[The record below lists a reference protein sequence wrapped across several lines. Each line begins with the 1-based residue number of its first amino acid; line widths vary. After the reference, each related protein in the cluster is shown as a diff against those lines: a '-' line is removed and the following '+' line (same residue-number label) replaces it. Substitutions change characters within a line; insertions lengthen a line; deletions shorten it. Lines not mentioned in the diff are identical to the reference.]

1 MTEVEGNPSYKAYVI
16 SPPQEN
22 QDTQQF
28 FSDVLIEALYLYVP
42 VPFHTTHI
50 LTICVSIIPFSIP
63 SHRGQVFYHAEASY
77 AQCCQ
82 GLDRNL
88 FMPTIIS
95 IAQKTYS
102 IYMPYHPWNF
112 EMASVCQNHDHDSS
126 FDSEQHFFMDAF
138 AGSVL
143 GTRPAEPLVDYPMQ
157 DAESCSV
164 MHTTPPIQHECPI
177 TKVADEFLKSF
188 CNTESRVMAI
198 DWSANDSLLTVT
210 KINARMRE
218 AGFEGTSRSLKTLR
232 YETIFINRLVA
243 SIEMSHGTGVAS
255 LVFYHIFGASNYRL
269 IRLMNRYGSAKKL
282 LAIRRIC
289 ENLQVPRLIG
299 NPLPILRIHDLIGEH
314 MPDLQYVSYTLDQ
327 CTSLT
332 VGSINV
338 INAAIG
344 YLDVH
349 TPLSIEQ
356 DLDFPGFN
364 PQLDFS

>member
-1 MTEVEGNPSYKAYVI
+1 MIEVEEKPSYRAFVI

-22 QDTQQF
+22 QDTPKF
-28 FSDVLIEALYLYVP
+28 FSDVLIEALYLYVSL
-42 VPFHTTHI
+42 PFDTTHTLI
-50 LTICVSIIPFSIP
+50 VCVSIIPFSIP
-63 SHRGQVFYHAEASY
+63 SHRGQVFYHTEASY

-82 GLDRNL
+82 GLDKRL

-95 IAQKTYS
+95 TAQKTYG

-112 EMASVCQNHDHDSS
+112 EMAGHHDSS
-126 FDSEQHFFMDAF
+126 FDSEQHLFMEKL
-138 AGSVL
+138 AGSML
-143 GTRPAEPLVDYPMQ
+143 GTPPAEPLADYSMQ
-157 DAESCSV
+157 DAQSCSV
-164 MHTTPPIQHECPI
+164 MHTAPLIQHECPI
-177 TKVADEFLKSF
+177 TKVADEFLNSF
-188 CNTESRVMAI
+188 CNIESHVMAI
-198 DWSANDSLLTVT
+198 KFSNRLSSLTFPEGTGVRTNSLLTIT
-210 KINARMRE
+210 KINTRMRE

-232 YETIFINRLVA
+232 DETIFINRLVA
-243 SIEMSHGTGVAS
+243 SIDMSHGTGVAS

-289 ENLQVPRLIG
+289 ENLQVSRLIG

-314 MPDLQYVSYTLDQ
+314 MPDLPN
-327 CTSLT
+327 
-332 VGSINV
+332 NV

-364 PQLDFS
+364 PQLAFSQL